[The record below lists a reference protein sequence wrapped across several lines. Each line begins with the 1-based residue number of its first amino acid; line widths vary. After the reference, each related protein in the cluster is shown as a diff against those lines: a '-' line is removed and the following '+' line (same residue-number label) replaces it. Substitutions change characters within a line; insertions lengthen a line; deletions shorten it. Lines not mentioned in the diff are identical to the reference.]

1 MSETVQVEI
10 ILYGS
15 FFVYLFPNLEKL
27 GIDPFVERFTNFVS
41 LNLHNNLMRYVRL
54 SAVID

>member
-27 GIDPFVERFTNFVS
+27 GIDLGGL
-41 LNLHNNLMRYVRL
+41 LNLSELQVPRL
-54 SAVID
+54 KKER